1 MPTKRQE
8 GLIRAGDLDF
18 LKGQIAPVEAKEPAR
33 PPAIPT
39 EFENI
44 QLNLFQNF
52 LCNTDDER
60 EQFSNAIDLW
70 DSVPRYSVT
79 RQAMNRARENGRFLE
94 NYTANFQYRGR
105 TYACTISPARVAD
118 LDGKQRDFYPSANE
132 ELVEDALRK
141 LAADQHA
148 GFFDHPN
155 YRSGVVFSLY
165 ALREELSKR
174 GHSRSYQEVYLALT
188 ILSKSIIEIAVQ
200 DAGKGEGLA
209 ISAYLPSLVAVSKT
223 RLKDDP
229 KAKWAA
235 QFHPFVTGSID
246 QVTYRQFNYHL
257 MMSHSTQLAR
267 WLHKQLVLKYTFAEL
282 SKPFDM
288 RYSTIKRDSGLLNSY
303 SRERAAIEALEAAF
317 HDLRERDI
325 LSSYERSDVTG
336 PRKKLLDVVFKIW
349 PSLAFVKEVKAAN
362 KRQAGAK
369 SVGLGGGSRQIT
381 VGSTGGSR

>member
-1 MPTKRQE
+1 MNKKKEQ
-8 GLIRAGDLDF
+8 GLVRAGDTNF
-18 LKGQIAPVEAKEPAR
+18 LKDGISGVKIVPNKIGDPPVK
-33 PPAIPT
+33 PT

-52 LCNTDDER
+52 LCNTEEER
-60 EQFSNAIDLW
+60 ERFSNAIDLW
-70 DSVPRYSVT
+70 DSVPRYSVS
-79 RQAMNRARENGRFLE
+79 RQTMNKARENGRFLE
-94 NYTANFQYRGR
+94 NHTASFQYRQR
-105 TYACTISPARVAD
+105 TYTCTISPARVAD
-118 LDGKQRDFYPSANE
+118 LDGNQRDFYPSANE

-148 GFFDHPN
+148 GFFDRPN
-155 YRSGVVFSLY
+155 SRSGVVFSLY

-174 GHSRSYQEVYLALT
+174 GHSRSYQEIVLALN
-188 ILSKSIIEIAVQ
+188 ILSKSIIEIAAQ
-200 DAGKGEGLA
+200 DAGKGEAIA
-209 ISAYLPSLVAVSKT
+209 ISAYLPSLVAVSKK

-267 WLHKQLVLKYTFAEL
+267 WLHKQLILKYTFAEL

-303 SRERAAIEALEAAF
+303 SRERAAIEALETAF
-317 HDLRERDI
+317 QDLQARDI
-325 LSSYERSDVTG
+325 LSSYTRLDNTG

-349 PSLAFVKEVKAAN
+349 PSIAFVREVKAAN
-362 KRQAGAK
+362 KRQAVAK
-369 SVGLGGGSRQIT
+369 PVGIGGR
-381 VGSTGGSR
+381 